1 MAKKRLSIK
10 QTWWW
15 NRDTQNRLTL
25 WVKMILSRLAAEYRI
40 LLEDNGSGYHDSL
53 NHLIQANCQLFGQ
66 EPVRVQF
73 LVTQAILAH
82 EAGHALHTGQMA
94 DQRNTILFAL
104 INILEDEREERCQG
118 ILFPGLQELF
128 FLLSKLFWR
137 KSAALSGT
145 DNQQA
150 FDLCLE
156 WRFAYRHQTNED
168 MLKRLKAAPGA
179 IAYWVRIRPLVEQA
193 WNEKSVWEVR
203 KLAEQILKILAIRE
217 DMPAPNRRG
226 GYGTSQEID
235 LPTRRTEDPVPFPTE
250 ADPEIKIGAM
260 HRESGKKAGGKES
273 ARKAKSKSASEAETD
288 PFEKIEKEER
298 GAVEEDLPAD
308 YDPET
313 DTLYF
318 QDNYSQPAPY
328 AALEAETALLATQIG
343 DSMKLPDPYAR
354 TVAHPY
360 KGRFSARQ
368 EIRHPAKPCRRQ
380 MGEEDTSHGI
390 VVDLLVDRS
399 GSMRV
404 IDEIVQRAL
413 MALYRGHT
421 RADVRIPTGIK
432 YFGAD
437 GLRDKVLKVAPINP
451 DPSEEALALIAGYHG
466 DTSNE
471 FLYWALAE
479 SYNDLCQWN
488 KHHKVCIVIH
498 DGDPV
503 YRGAEG
509 NDYELS
515 QAFIRRMTE
524 EGILVIGLYLGDN
537 EEWRPTKL
545 EALFGSRLIRCKPK
559 DLPERLSRMLITI
572 VSGQD

>member
-1 MAKKRLSIK
+1 MAKKRLSVK

-15 NRDTQNRLTL
+15 NRDTQSRLML

-40 LLEDNGSGYHDSL
+40 LLEDKGSGYHDSL
-53 NHLIQANCQLFGQ
+53 NHLIQANCQLFAQ
-66 EPVRVQF
+66 EPVRIQF
-73 LVTQAILAH
+73 LVTQGILAH
-82 EAGHALHTGQMA
+82 EAGHALHTGHLP
-94 DQRNTILFAL
+94 DQRNTILFSL
-104 INILEDEREERCQG
+104 INILEDEREERCQV

-128 FLLSKLFWR
+128 ALMSKQFWR
-137 KSAALSGT
+137 KSATLSGP

-156 WRFAYRHQTNED
+156 WRFAYRHQTNKD
-168 MLKRLKAAPGA
+168 MLERLKTTPGA
-179 IAYWVRIRPLVEQA
+179 VAYWEKVKPLVEQA
-193 WNEKSVWEVR
+193 WDEKSVWEVR
-203 KLAEQILKILAIRE
+203 KIAEQILKILAIRE
-217 DMPAPNRRG
+217 DLPAPNRRG
-226 GYGTSQEID
+226 GYGTSQEMD
-235 LPTRRTEDPVPFPTE
+235 LPSRRTEDPVPFPTE

-273 ARKAKSKSASEAETD
+273 TRKAKIKGASEEMDPSTKAER
-288 PFEKIEKEER
+288 KEEPSPM
-298 GAVEEDLPAD
+298 EEDLPAD
-308 YDPET
+308 FDPET

-318 QDNYSQPAPY
+318 LDDYSRPAPY
-328 AALEAETALLATQIG
+328 AALELETALLATQIG

-354 TVAHPY
+354 TVSHPY

-368 EIRHPAKPCRRQ
+368 EIRHPDKPCRWQ
-380 MGEEDTSHGI
+380 LGEDNTSHGI

-437 GLRDKVLKVAPINP
+437 GLKDKVLTVAPISP

-471 FLYWALAE
+471 FLYWALTE
-479 SYNDLCQWN
+479 SYNDLGQWN

-509 NDYELS
+509 NDFELS
-515 QAFIRRMTE
+515 RAFIQCMTE

-545 EALFGSRLIRCKPK
+545 EVLFGDRLIRCKPK